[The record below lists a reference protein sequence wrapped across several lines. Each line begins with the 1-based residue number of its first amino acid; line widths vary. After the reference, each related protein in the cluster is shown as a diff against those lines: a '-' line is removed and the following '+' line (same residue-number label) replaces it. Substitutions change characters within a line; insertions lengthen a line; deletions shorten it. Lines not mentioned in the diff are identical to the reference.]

1 MGRKWTRV
9 LRVGLWMGKS
19 EIVRVSVRAL
29 HSIRLSK
36 SGTNYRLVRLVET
49 YTLYKYNHV

>member
-1 MGRKWTRV
+1 MDAGFACGV
-9 LRVGLWMGKS
+9 VDGKS

-49 YTLYKYNHV
+49 YTLVLYKYNHV

>member
-1 MGRKWTRV
+1 MDAGFACGV
-9 LRVGLWMGKS
+9 VDGKS

-36 SGTNYRLVRLVET
+36 SGYELQTCSPS
-49 YTLYKYNHV
+49 